1 MSRGAYRLYPR
12 IPVQVSAVITTEDGV
27 PNAVVTIDVSRDGLS
42 FECDTMQRN
51 MITPE
56 GIFVRDGRLVFL
68 FIDLDLNNGDGLPF
82 KIVAKCRVVFSRLVS
97 SNKCKVGL
105 SFVDIESDTHE
116 QLVQFITYAFKQTK
130 A

>member
-1 MSRGAYRLYPR
+1 
-12 IPVQVSAVITTEDGV
+12 
-27 PNAVVTIDVSRDGLS
+27 
-42 FECDTMQRN
+42 

-68 FIDLDLNNGDGLPF
+68 LINLDLHNSDGFSF